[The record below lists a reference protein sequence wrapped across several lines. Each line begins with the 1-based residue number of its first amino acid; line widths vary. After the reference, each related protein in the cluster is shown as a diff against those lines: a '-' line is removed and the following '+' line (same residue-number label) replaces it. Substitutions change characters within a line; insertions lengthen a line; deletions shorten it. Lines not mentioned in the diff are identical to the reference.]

1 MSIKKYKMIYYFD
14 IYGSNINLYY
24 KNNKIFKTK
33 IGSILGIISI
43 IIFVFIF
50 FYLFSFL
57 FKRNIFNIINNY
69 EINLD
74 SSINFNNVP
83 VFFGL
88 INKNGEVIKYNKK
101 VFTFYLHYFEQIIHS
116 NLDAIQNITTLNL
129 SECNKNIHFKD
140 YTKIF
145 QNYTN
150 EQISKFMC
158 ISKNNNIDLILK
170 GNVDSNIFSK
180 IILTI
185 EKCVN
190 TTNYSECYD
199 SNTINSI
206 LDNSKLYFGYLGYN
220 INHFSYK
227 NPLKRELRYKL
238 LPLSNYFYKKFNF
251 FYNHC
256 KYQSDNGL
264 ILSSYKTMNFF
275 ELETYNSDILDFLNG
290 SQILSE
296 IEISVNENNR
306 IYIRKYQKLQEC
318 FTIIKSTIDIIYIFI
333 KIFYSYFIDKYEIL
347 DMADNLIIKK
357 IIKKNQSNFSNNIN
371 NISLS
376 LIKIKQNNNLNN
388 DFKIPLKHK
397 TFTRIN
403 KRKNYTL
410 VENISKEII
419 IDDKSKK
426 YILNEKINLKWYY
439 YFFPIIFYNI
449 KNKELKK
456 FVLFKNILNE
466 NLSLEN
472 MIKIELNNINYENI
486 IS

>member
-1 MSIKKYKMIYYFD
+1 MIYYFD

-50 FYLFSFL
+50 FYFFSFL
-57 FKRNIFNIINNY
+57 FKRNTFNIINNND
-69 EINLD
+69 INLD

-83 VFFGL
+83 FFFGL
-88 INKNGEVIKYNKK
+88 INKNGDIIKYDKK
-101 VFTFYLHYFEQIIHS
+101 VFTFYLYYFEQIINS
-116 NLDAIQNITTLNL
+116 NLDAYQTRTTLNL

-140 YTKIF
+140 YTEIF
-145 QNYTN
+145 QKYTK

-158 ISKNNNIDLILK
+158 FSKNNNIDLILK
-170 GNVDSNIFSK
+170 GNVDSNIYSK

-185 EKCVN
+185 KKCVN

-206 LDNSKLYFGYLGYN
+206 LEYSNLYYGYLGYT
-220 INHFSYK
+220 INHFSFK
-227 NPLKRELRYKL
+227 NPLKREIRYKL
-238 LPLSNYFYKKFNF
+238 LPLSNYFYKKFQIL
-251 FYNHC
+251 YNNC

-264 ILSSYKTMNFF
+264 IFTSYKTTNFF
-275 ELETYNSDILDFLNG
+275 ELETYNSDIFDFINNN
-290 SQILSE
+290 QILSE
-296 IEISVNENNR
+296 IDISVNENNK
-306 IYIRKYQKLQEC
+306 IYIRKYQKVQEC

-333 KIFYSYFIDKYEIL
+333 KIFYDYYIDKYEII

-357 IIKKNQSNFSNNIN
+357 TIKKNQSNFSNNIN
-371 NISLS
+371 NINLS
-376 LIKIKQNNNLNN
+376 LIKIKQNQNLNN
-388 DFKIPLKHK
+388 EFKIPLKQK
-397 TFTRIN
+397 TFTKIN
-403 KRKNYTL
+403 KKKNYTL
-410 VENISKEII
+410 DENLSKEII
-419 IDDKSKK
+419 IDDKAKK
-426 YILNEKINLKWYY
+426 YINEKINLKWYY
-439 YFFPIIFYNI
+439 YFFPIILYNI

-472 MIKIELNNINYENI
+472 LIKIELNNINYKDFI
-486 IS
+486 I